1 MTEPFASP
9 FIAGTNIQ
17 YAWDSTSLTKAME
30 CPYRYKLEII
40 DGWVSKAPDTAVA
53 LAFGILLHYGV
64 EQYHRLRVAGL
75 AFDEAVAT
83 ALKLV
88 STYRDPRAEPGSPG
102 LLEQLPT
109 DDDIGVL
116 KQEDADDEE
125 SDGFDLRNSKVRTR
139 YHLFRAL
146 VWYFDHYRQD
156 AMHVVTLDNGEA
168 AVEHTIRVPTG
179 EALSDGT
186 QIVWSGHLDHLV
198 EFNGQLFV
206 KDLKTT
212 KSITRTYKK
221 GFDISHQMSGYTLA
235 GQIAFKEPVAG
246 VYIDAVQLQVGGV
259 KFNRFP
265 THRSK
270 SQLAEFIRVQKYYAD
285 QAEMWY
291 MQDFYPQNTSACFLC
306 PLKEVCAQP
315 PEFRKGFLQT
325 YYKQQP
331 FERRW
336 NPLAI
341 R

>member
-1 MTEPFASP
+1 MPDFASP
-9 FIAGTNIQ
+9 FIEGTKIQ

-53 LAFGILLHYGV
+53 LVFGILLHYGV
-64 EQYHRLRVAGL
+64 EQYHRGRALGM
-75 AFDEAVAT
+75 AFDEAVSH
-83 ALKLV
+83 ALRKV
-88 STYRDPRAEPGSPG
+88 AAYRDPRSEVAGTA
-102 LLEQLPT
+102 LEQLPT
-109 DDDIGVL
+109 DADIGVL
-116 KQEDADDEE
+116 KQEDDDDEE

-156 AMHVVTLDNGEA
+156 AMQVVVLDNGEA

-179 EALSDGT
+179 EALADGT

-198 EFNGQLFV
+198 RFNGQLFV

-235 GQIAFKEPVAG
+235 GKVAFSEPVAG
-246 VYIDAVQLQVGGV
+246 AFIDAVQLQVGGV

-265 THRSK
+265 TYRSE
-270 SQLAEFIRVQKYYAD
+270 SQLREFVATQKYYAD

-291 MQDFYPQNTSACFLC
+291 MQDFYPQNTSACFMC
-306 PLKEVCAQP
+306 PLKDVCAHP
-315 PEFRKGFLQT
+315 PEFRQAYLST